1 MDKVAE
7 RIELQ
12 PEAEGAL
19 VIVQEIALEMQRN
32 PAAEHPLPSGHLHEP
47 LHQQPVL
54 LNNKQRQLAAS
65 PRI

>member
-1 MDKVAE
+1 MDKVSQL
-7 RIELQ
+7 IELQ

-32 PAAEHPLPSGHLHEP
+32 PAAEHPLPSGHFHEP
-47 LHQQPVL
+47 FIQPLLLH
-54 LNNKQRQLAAS
+54 NEQRQRAAS